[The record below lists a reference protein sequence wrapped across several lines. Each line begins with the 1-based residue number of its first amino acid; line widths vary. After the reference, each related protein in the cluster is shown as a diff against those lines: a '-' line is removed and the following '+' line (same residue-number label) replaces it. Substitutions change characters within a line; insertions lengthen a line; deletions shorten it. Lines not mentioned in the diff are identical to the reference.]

1 MRRIFIAVMAIGA
14 MVVLSGCSKD
24 DSPEQSTAGIQVKN
38 LDAASNDEQIWTY
51 FSFATGKLVSPT
63 GAVEESKEWDIAFHR
78 FYIKTN
84 SGTSGKGNVGVAA
97 TGVKDFDAVT
107 KAPTQGYEADKM
119 VTVETRPATPDT
131 APSNVIVSSN
141 PVITGT
147 VESKDPKGWYN
158 YVRPQQGET
167 TPHFNITKYVYAIR
181 TLEGKYVKIQLTDY
195 TNDYGTSGYISFRY
209 AFIEP

>member
-38 LDAASNDEQIWTY
+38 LDAASNDERIWTY

-78 FYIKTN
+78 FNIKTN
-84 SGTSGKGNVGVAA
+84 SGTSGKGNVAVAA
-97 TGVKDFDAVT
+97 TGIKDFEAVT
-107 KAPTQGYEADKM
+107 KAPAQGYEVDKIVAVESRPPAPE
-119 VTVETRPATPDT
+119 VTRSV
-131 APSNVIVSSN
+131 N

-195 TNDYGTSGYISFRY
+195 TNDYGTSGYITFHY

>member
-1 MRRIFIAVMAIGA
+1 MRRFFIAVMAIGA

-24 DSPEQSTAGIQVKN
+24 ESPKQPTAGIQVRN
-38 LDAASNDEQIWTY
+38 LDAASNDERIWTY
-51 FSFATGKLVSPT
+51 FSFATGKVVSPT

-78 FYIKTN
+78 FNIKTN
-84 SGTSGKGNVGVAA
+84 SGTSGKGNVAVAA
-97 TGVKDFDAVT
+97 TGIKDFEAVT
-107 KAPTQGYEADKM
+107 KAPAQGYEVDKIVAVESRPPAPE
-119 VTVETRPATPDT
+119 VTRSV
-131 APSNVIVSSN
+131 N

-158 YVRPQQGET
+158 YGQPQQGET
-167 TPHFNITKYVYAIR
+167 TPHFNITKYVYVIR

>member
-38 LDAASNDEQIWTY
+38 LDAASNDERIWTY
-51 FSFATGKLVSPT
+51 FSFATGKVVSPT

-78 FYIKTN
+78 FNIKTN
-84 SGTSGKGNVGVAA
+84 SGTSGKGNVAVAA
-97 TGVKDFDAVT
+97 TGIKDFEAVT
-107 KAPTQGYEADKM
+107 KAPAQGYEVDKIVAVESRPPAPE
-119 VTVETRPATPDT
+119 VTRSV
-131 APSNVIVSSN
+131 N

-158 YVRPQQGET
+158 YGQPQQGET
-167 TPHFNITKYVYAIR
+167 TPHFNITKYVYVIR

>member
-1 MRRIFIAVMAIGA
+1 MKRFLIAVMAIGA

-24 DSPEQSTAGIQVKN
+24 DSPKPPAVPAEAIQIKN
-38 LDAASNDEQIWTY
+38 LDAASNDERVWTY
-51 FSFATGKLVSPT
+51 FSFATGKVVSPT

-78 FYIKTN
+78 FNIKTN

-97 TGVKDFDAVT
+97 TGAKDFEVIT
-107 KAPTQGYEADKM
+107 KAPAQGYEVDKIVAVESRPPAPD
-119 VTVETRPATPDT
+119 VTRSV
-131 APSNVIVSSN
+131 N

-158 YVRPQQGET
+158 YGQPQQGET

-181 TLEGKYVKIQLTDY
+181 ILEGKYVKIQLTDY
-195 TNDYGTSGYISFRY
+195 TNDYGTSGYITFHY